1 MLLADRRHMAVDCS
15 FFTLLIIFLQFTL
28 KYFCKV
34 VSVL

>member
-1 MLLADRRHMAVDCS
+1 MVMADRRHIAVDC

-34 VSVL
+34 FSVL